1 MSRKCVIGVDLGGTN
16 VRAQAIFEDGTIAG
30 EFKKNSSF
38 AQQGTEAIVD
48 AVVNTIRE
56 AATHLEAEVIGVGLA
71 VPGHTDDRAG
81 IIRWAPNLGR
91 EVDGVFLSWRDV
103 PLKKMLEEQL
113 DFKVTMGNDANL
125 AALGEYR
132 YGSGKNSASC
142 LVLLTIGTGIG
153 GGVVLGQNA
162 VMGQASGPLLLI
174 GGNSGGGELG
184 HTVIQQGGLAANAGT
199 YGTLEA
205 YCQRDSIVQ
214 RAQFKVQRTKSK
226 IWDLVEGNLS
236 RITPQIVAEAASQ
249 GDPVGFEVYQEI
261 GSFMGVGVG
270 SFINVFAPEVVA
282 IGGQIAKTGDVLM
295 DSIRASARNV
305 AIPSLMQDCK
315 IVAAELLDDAGIK
328 GAAALAFQTFAP
340 SAS

>member
-1 MSRKCVIGVDLGGTN
+1 
-16 VRAQAIFEDGTIAG
+16 
-30 EFKKNSSF
+30 
-38 AQQGTEAIVD
+38 
-48 AVVNTIRE
+48 
-56 AATHLEAEVIGVGLA
+56 
-71 VPGHTDDRAG
+71 
-81 IIRWAPNLGR
+81 
-91 EVDGVFLSWRDV
+91 
-103 PLKKMLEEQL
+103 
-113 DFKVTMGNDANL
+113 
-125 AALGEYR
+125 
-132 YGSGKNSASC
+132 
-142 LVLLTIGTGIG
+142 
-153 GGVVLGQNA
+153 
-162 VMGQASGPLLLI
+162 
-174 GGNSGGGELG
+174 
-184 HTVIQQGGLAANAGT
+184 VIQQGGLAANAGT